1 MLTVEQIAARLAD
14 RFMLLSSAERMALPR
29 HRTLRAAI
37 DWSHDLLPPAEKV
50 LLRRLSVFASW
61 PLEMAEDVCAGSQP
75 GEELAGGDIL
85 NLLTGLADR
94 SFVIAEP
101 DADGRI
107 RYRMRRAIRPSA
119 AARLDEA
126 GEAQRQPPRFR
137 DCAVGEME
145 HAALIGM
152 AILPATWPE
161 RVETFRRFDAETA
174 NMRQILTW
182 CLDVGDVESGLRMCS
197 AMRPVWIGQGS
208 FAEGAAWMDAFLY
221 PHHAALPGGVLGPA
235 LIGRAQLALASDP
248 ADASQRAK
256 AGLELCRGPGLEFWA
271 ASALNLLAEAALHAG
286 QGARTKLGPSEPRAP
301 AAAPGG
307 EIKAADAPATAE

>member
-1 MLTVEQIAARLAD
+1 MAMPAPQGAPDDTAELMRSDALRLFADRAAAVEPGFALRLANAATVAAICRAVDGLPLGIELAAAWVRMLTVEQIAARLAD

-75 GEELAGGDIL
+75 GDELAGGDIL
-85 NLLTGLADR
+85 NLLTG
-94 SFVIAEP
+94 
-101 DADGRI
+101 
-107 RYRMRRAIRPSA
+107 
-119 AARLDEA
+119 
-126 GEAQRQPPRFR
+126 
-137 DCAVGEME
+137 
-145 HAALIGM
+145 
-152 AILPATWPE
+152 
-161 RVETFRRFDAETA
+161 
-174 NMRQILTW
+174 
-182 CLDVGDVESGLRMCS
+182 
-197 AMRPVWIGQGS
+197 
-208 FAEGAAWMDAFLY
+208 GAAWMDPFLDQH
-221 PHHAALPGGVLGPA
+221 PAALPGGVLGPA

-286 QGARTKLGPSEPRAP
+286 QGDEAELRACEALAVASGSGDEINVGYCTGTR
-301 AAAPGG
+301 AAA
-307 EIKAADAPATAE
+307 AASRGDPAEALRPRRAGRP